1 MFNKTSYH
9 DDIWEVEVQFH
20 AVLTSGLDESDGSG
34 LCPGSSTMI
43 SVMSG
48 YQAG

>member
-20 AVLTSGLDESDGSG
+20 TVLTAGLDESDGSA

-43 SVMSG
+43 SVMTM